1 MPSLQKAIIQSCHPL
16 PLSGC
21 CTTRLVA
28 QACLS
33 LSPHLIRERRRREEK
48 KAKAPSAE
56 KQRFFFLSSRRK
68 PSNQPLLLARSP
80 KPRGKTS
87 LKFVIPIGGAESAQE
102 LRGDPSGRHLQY
114 MTRAVT
120 LDYGGKVQTRDYG
133 GKAQTETLRPGP
145 LRPAN
150 IIRAKFP
157 TYKNGLNGIVIK
169 LADGPEM
176 PSLKETVTKETAD
189 MLDRRQRLSVRELAM
204 KFEKGLS
211 TATLLSNEVKWRQ
224 VALLERDILL
234 KNLKTVLES
243 LRGRVTGKTKA
254 ELEDSISMV
263 DILAVQLSK
272 REAELLQ
279 QKAEV
284 TELAKSLKLASEDA
298 KKIVDEERASA
309 HTEIES
315 ARSSVQRVQQALQEH
330 EKMSKTTGKQ
340 DMEELKKEV
349 REARR
354 IKMLHYPSKAM
365 DLENEIKILRKTFAE
380 RSTDCV
386 NLLKELGLH
395 KRPEG
400 NDIPLFDL
408 EGLQCLGSILRI
420 VSQSSTTMDF
430 SNISIQWFRVHPKES
445 NKEIISG
452 ATRSV
457 YAPEPHDVG
466 RYLEAEINYGGEI
479 SVAKTAGPI
488 DPDAGLVDYVETL
501 VRKRETE
508 FNVVVLQL
516 NGIDQ
521 PKESVHVLNVG
532 KLRMRL
538 SKGKTVVAK
547 EFYSSS
553 MQLCGVRGGGE
564 AASQA
569 MFWRPRNDLSMV
581 LAFETTR
588 ERNTAIMLTRR
599 FAIDCNIILAGP
611 GDKTPW

>member
-1 MPSLQKAIIQSCHPL
+1 
-16 PLSGC
+16 
-21 CTTRLVA
+21 
-28 QACLS
+28 
-33 LSPHLIRERRRREEK
+33 
-48 KAKAPSAE
+48 
-56 KQRFFFLSSRRK
+56 
-68 PSNQPLLLARSP
+68 
-80 KPRGKTS
+80 
-87 LKFVIPIGGAESAQE
+87 
-102 LRGDPSGRHLQY
+102 
-114 MTRAVT
+114 MTRAAT

-133 GKAQTETLRPGP
+133 GKAQTEILRPGP

-157 TYKNGLNGIVIK
+157 TYKNGLNGIVVK

-176 PSLKETVTKETAD
+176 PSLKDTVTKETAD

-204 KFEKGLS
+204 KFEKGLN

-298 KKIVDEERASA
+298 KRIVDDERASA

-315 ARSSVQRVQQALQEH
+315 ARSSVQRVQQALLEH

-380 RSTDCV
+380 RSMDCV
-386 NLLKELGLH
+386 NLLK
-395 KRPEG
+395 
-400 NDIPLFDL
+400 

-420 VSQSSTTMDF
+420 VSQGSTTMDF
-430 SNISIQWFRVHPKES
+430 SSTSIQWFRVHPKES

-452 ATRSV
+452 ATKSV

-466 RYLEAEINYGGEI
+466 QYLEAEINFGGEI
-479 SVAKTAGPI
+479 ATAKTAGPI

-553 MQLCGVRGGGE
+553 MQLCGVQGGGE

-611 GDKTPW
+611 GDKTPWRCRWAPF

>member
-1 MPSLQKAIIQSCHPL
+1 MPSFIISEKAIQSCHQLYQPTSSSAIGILPTYEYETREKAEQSKAPCTKPSPRKPL
-16 PLSGC
+16 
-21 CTTRLVA
+21 LVR
-28 QACLS
+28 
-33 LSPHLIRERRRREEK
+33 SPNHSKIQPQVHPHCGRRR
-48 KAKAPSAE
+48 
-56 KQRFFFLSSRRK
+56 
-68 PSNQPLLLARSP
+68 
-80 KPRGKTS
+80 
-87 LKFVIPIGGAESAQE
+87 IGDN
-102 LRGDPSGRHLQY
+102 LRPVRAALGCGDPCPALEEGGGGGVSNPRLAAL
-114 MTRAVT
+114 RAT
-120 LDYGGKVQTRDYG
+120 LDYGGK
-133 GKAQTETLRPGP
+133 AQSETLRPGP

-157 TYKNGLNGIVIK
+157 TYKNGLNGIVVK
-169 LADGPEM
+169 LADGPEI
-176 PSLKETVTKETAD
+176 PSLKETATKETAD
-189 MLDRRQRLSVRELAM
+189 LPDRRQRLSVRELAM
-204 KFEKGLS
+204 KFEKGLN

-243 LRGRVTGKTKA
+243 LRGRVSGKTKA

-284 TELAKSLKLASEDA
+284 TKLAKSLKLASEDA
-298 KKIVDEERASA
+298 KRIVEEERASA

-315 ARSSVQRVQQALQEH
+315 ARSALQRVQEAVQEH

-386 NLLKELGLH
+386 NLLKELELH
-395 KRPEG
+395 KRPEE

-420 VSQSSTTMDF
+420 VTQNGVAMDF
-430 SNISIQWFRVHPKES
+430 SNITIQWFRVHPKES

-466 RYLEAEINYGGEI
+466 RYLEAEINFGGEI
-479 SVAKTAGPI
+479 AIAKTAGPI

-501 VRKRETE
+501 VKKRETE

-538 SKGKTVVAK
+538 SKGKAVVAK

-588 ERNTAIMLTRR
+588 ERNTVIMLTRR